1 MLKNTLLWKIS
12 GQDPAQAPS
21 YVFGTMH
28 VRDKRAFKNWDKL
41 TQCIDSCEQFA
52 AEYDLAETEGLGSEF
67 LQVPEGWKGLS
78 KHLSPS
84 VYAKLKKQMDKNNWA
99 NIADCEHSHPILLL
113 GLISGAEFSNESA
126 QTLDAALYEYA
137 RLQSKKMLG
146 LETLQS
152 QVDIFAT
159 LPFKSALRSLKV
171 AATHHSRLRRQIR
184 KSAEAYLDQDLGK
197 LLKSVKQSTGDMRE
211 QLLYRRN
218 KIMVARMLSLMQA
231 GSVFVAVGAG
241 HLAGG
246 KGILRGLK
254 KAGYQVEGID
264 YKIAD

>member
-41 TQCIDSCEQFA
+41 TQCIDNCAQFA

-67 LQVPEGWKGLS
+67 LQVPKGWKGLS
-78 KHLSPS
+78 QHLSPS

-99 NIADCEHSHPILLL
+99 NIEDCEHSHPILLL

-137 RLQSKKMLG
+137 RSQSKKMLG

-152 QVDIFAT
+152 QIKLFSA
-159 LPFKSALRSLKV
+159 LPFKSAVRSLKV
-171 AATHHSRLRRQIR
+171 AATHHNRLRRQIR
-184 KSAEAYLDQDLGK
+184 KSADAYLNQDLSA
-197 LLKSVKQSTGDMRE
+197 LLKSVKQSTGDMRDL
-211 QLLYRRN
+211 LLYRRN
-218 KIMVARMLSLMQA
+218 KIMVERIVGLMQA

-254 KAGYQVEGID
+254 KAGYQVEGVAFNISD
-264 YKIAD
+264 